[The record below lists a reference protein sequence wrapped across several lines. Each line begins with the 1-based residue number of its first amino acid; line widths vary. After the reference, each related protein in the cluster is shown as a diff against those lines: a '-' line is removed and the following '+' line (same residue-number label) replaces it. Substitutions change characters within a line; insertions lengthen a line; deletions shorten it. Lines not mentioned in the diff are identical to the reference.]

1 MHGNGIVW
9 TMLTDE
15 GIARAEADS
24 QQKISLLL

>member
-1 MHGNGIVW
+1 MHGNRIVW

-24 QQKISLLL
+24 QQK